1 MTPDTTDIN
10 HLLRNLIV
18 AVVIVS
24 GLLVVGVGGWAAMT
38 EYSGAVIAPA
48 PIVID
53 GNLKRIQHPTG
64 GVVAELAV
72 RDGQRVEAG
81 DLLVRLND
89 TVARTDL
96 AIVSKALDEL
106 AARQARLE
114 AEHAGL
120 ATVLFP
126 AELLRRMD
134 ETHVVRAVSG
144 EQQQFASR
152 NLTNA
157 GQKAQLTKRVLQ
169 LKEEISGYEVQFA
182 SKGKQMEWVTKELVG
197 INKLWQKHLVA
208 YSRVTSL
215 EREKAR
221 LAGERGQLT
230 AFIAQ
235 TRGKVLELELQIK
248 QVDFDLRTEVNRE
261 LSDIRA
267 KKAELTEREIAARD
281 QLQRI
286 DMRAQLSGVIHELDV
301 HTIGGVIAPGEP
313 VMLIVPE
320 AATLIVQARVQP
332 QDIDQVVV
340 DQPTIVRLTAF
351 SQQTTPE
358 LNGTVSLISA
368 DVSQDEKSG
377 AYYYTVHVAVPESEV
392 ARLAGLQVVPGMPAD
407 VFIQTTPRTVI
418 SYLTR
423 PLRDQVMRAFRE
435 Q

>member
-1 MTPDTTDIN
+1 MTPDTTDLK
-10 HLLRNLIV
+10 HLVRNLIV
-18 AVVIVS
+18 AVVLVS
-24 GLLVVGVGGWAAMT
+24 GLLVVGVGGWAVMT

-48 PIVID
+48 QVVID
-53 GNLKRIQHPTG
+53 GDLKRIQHPTG

-81 DLLVRLND
+81 DLLIRLDD
-89 TVARTDL
+89 TQARTDL

-106 AARQARLE
+106 VARQARLE

-120 ATVLFP
+120 PTVLFP
-126 AELLRRMD
+126 EKFLRRMD
-134 ETHVVRAVSG
+134 ETNVARAVTG
-144 EQQQFASR
+144 ERQQFVSR

-248 QVDFDLRTEVNRE
+248 QVDFDLRTEVNGE
-261 LSDIRA
+261 LSEIRA
-267 KKAELTEREIAARD
+267 KKTELTEREIAARD

-320 AATLIVQARVQP
+320 AAALIVQARVQP

-340 DQPTIVRLTAF
+340 DQQTIVRLTAF
-351 SQQTTPE
+351 SQQSTPE
-358 LNGTVSLISA
+358 LNGTVSLVSA

-377 AYYYTVHVAVPESEV
+377 AYYYTVHIAVPESEV

-407 VFIQTTPRTVI
+407 VFIQTTSRTVI
-418 SYLTR
+418 SFLTR